1 MYGKNGV
8 CWDVSDEGKLYIIKF
23 IIHRSILTTI
33 IYWSVYSMN
42 EVTDELIEYLRT
54 KSFLDEAVLLTTS
67 DSLTERGIIDSI
79 GLIEF
84 VDFIQ
89 DRYAIEIPGEYLT
102 PENFDTIQG
111 ITDLIMKLS
120 K

>member
-1 MYGKNGV
+1 
-8 CWDVSDEGKLYIIKF
+8 
-23 IIHRSILTTI
+23 
-33 IYWSVYSMN
+33 MN
-42 EVTDELIEYLRT
+42 EVTDELIEFLRT
-54 KSFLDEAVLLTTS
+54 KSLIDEVVLLNTT

-111 ITDLIMKLS
+111 ITNLISKLS

>member
-1 MYGKNGV
+1 
-8 CWDVSDEGKLYIIKF
+8 
-23 IIHRSILTTI
+23 
-33 IYWSVYSMN
+33 MN
-42 EVTDELIEYLRT
+42 EVTDELVEFLRT
-54 KSFLDEAVLLTTS
+54 KSYLDDATRIDTN

-89 DRYAIEIPGEYLT
+89 DHYAIEIPGEFLT
-102 PENFDTIQG
+102 PENFDTLQG
-111 ITDLIMKLS
+111 ITNLISKLS

>member
-1 MYGKNGV
+1 
-8 CWDVSDEGKLYIIKF
+8 
-23 IIHRSILTTI
+23 
-33 IYWSVYSMN
+33 MN
-42 EVTDELIEYLRT
+42 DVTDELVEFLRT
-54 KSFLDEAVLLTTS
+54 KSFLDEATQVNTT

-89 DRYAIEIPGEYLT
+89 DRYAIEIPGEFLT
-102 PENFDTIQG
+102 PENFDTLQG
-111 ITDLIMKLS
+111 ITDLISKLS

>member
-1 MYGKNGV
+1 MN
-8 CWDVSDEGKLYIIKF
+8 DV
-23 IIHRSILTTI
+23 T
-33 IYWSVYSMN
+33 N
-42 EVTDELIEYLRT
+42 ELVDFLRT
-54 KSFLDEAVLLTTS
+54 KSFLDEATQVNTT

-89 DRYAIEIPGEYLT
+89 DHYAIEIPGEFLT
-102 PENFDTIQG
+102 PENFDTLQG
-111 ITDLIMKLS
+111 ITDLISKLS

>member
-1 MYGKNGV
+1 MKNGL
-8 CWDVSDEGKLYIIKF
+8 WKSEEYEGKLYIIKF
-23 IIHRSILTTI
+23 IIHRSILTTT
-33 IYWSVYSMN
+33 YWSVYLMN
-42 EVTDELIEYLRT
+42 EVTDELIEFLRT
-54 KSFLDEAVLLTTS
+54 KSLIDEVVLLNTT

-111 ITDLIMKLS
+111 ITNLISKLS

>member
-1 MYGKNGV
+1 
-8 CWDVSDEGKLYIIKF
+8 
-23 IIHRSILTTI
+23 
-33 IYWSVYSMN
+33 MN
-42 EVTDELIEYLRT
+42 DVTDELVDYLRT
-54 KSFLDEAVLLTTS
+54 KSFLDEATRLNTT

-89 DRYAIEIPGEYLT
+89 DRFAIEIPGEYLT

-111 ITDLIMKLS
+111 ISNLITRLTK
-120 K
+120 

>member
-1 MYGKNGV
+1 
-8 CWDVSDEGKLYIIKF
+8 
-23 IIHRSILTTI
+23 
-33 IYWSVYSMN
+33 MN
-42 EVTDELIEYLRT
+42 DVTDELIGFLRT
-54 KSFLDEAVLLTTS
+54 KSFLDEAVLLTTT

-102 PENFDTIQG
+102 PENFDTLQG
-111 ITDLIMKLS
+111 ITNLISQLS

>member
-1 MYGKNGV
+1 MT
-8 CWDVSDEGKLYIIKF
+8 D
-23 IIHRSILTTI
+23 
-33 IYWSVYSMN
+33 
-42 EVTDELIEYLRT
+42 VTDELMEFLRT
-54 KSFLDEAVLLTTS
+54 KSFLDDTVLLDTT

-102 PENFDTIQG
+102 PENFDTLNG
-111 ITDLIMKLS
+111 ITNLISQLS

>member
-1 MYGKNGV
+1 
-8 CWDVSDEGKLYIIKF
+8 
-23 IIHRSILTTI
+23 
-33 IYWSVYSMN
+33 MN
-42 EVTDELIEYLRT
+42 DVTDELVDYLRT
-54 KSFLDEAVLLTTS
+54 KSFLDESTRLNTT

-111 ITDLIMKLS
+111 ISNLITRLS